1 MYLYSCTTGARSF
14 ENRRFYD
21 ICIAPRRIV
30 HFSTENEEINLFP
43 KVVTYSTLR
52 LLFFSE
58 GKLKIDRSGTLR

>member
-1 MYLYSCTTGARSF
+1 MYLYSTGARSF
-14 ENRRFYD
+14 ENRRFYN
-21 ICIAPRRIV
+21 ICIAPRPIV